1 MTALLPRPGA
11 GCADLLPGITSAL
24 SFSAA
29 DILGKVVFND
39 GMDVLS
45 FITARGVLTVLF
57 FWFWLR
63 RAPPARPHNRRER
76 IVSIVIGVMFAA
88 NVFGLL
94 LAIQLLPL
102 SIAILTYFI
111 YPLLTGLAGAATGI
125 DRVGWRG
132 LLAAVA
138 AFIGLAMMLGTRLGD
153 VALLGVAGALAAA
166 VLRVVSLLITR
177 ASLRNTDSRLNTWYS
192 LVPSAMVF
200 VLASVLTQTWN
211 PPLSALG
218 WAAFAGMSV
227 TSTLSVLTFFVS
239 ITRIGAVP
247 HRADHVS
254 GAAGLDARQRR
265 AAGRG
270 AYAGAGDRRRDHAGG
285 AVRVSVATIRKSSP
299 QRHEGTK
306 VFVSSCPCG
315 EPYRNSNP
323 RLRSASRIRS
333 RPRSAAASFTRLKHC
348 CVQSIAFMPC
358 SRWNSRIVAL

>member
-1 MTALLPRPGA
+1 VTSALAATRRRPG
-11 GCADLLPGITSAL
+11 DLLPGITSAL

-57 FWFWLR
+57 FWYWLR
-63 RAPPARPHNRRER
+63 LAPPARPHNRRER
-76 IVSIVIGVMFAA
+76 FVSLVVGVMFAA

-132 LLAAVA
+132 LLAAAA
-138 AFIGLAMMLGTRLGD
+138 AFIGLAMMLGTRLND
-153 VALLGVAGALAAA
+153 VALLGVVGALSAA

-192 LVPSAMVF
+192 LVPSTMVF

-227 TSTLSVLTFFVS
+227 TSTLSVLMFFVS
-239 ITRIGAVP
+239 ITRIGAFRTALIMFLEP
-247 HRADHVS
+247 LVS
-254 GAAGLDARQRR
+254 TLGSVALLGEVLTPVQAI
-265 AAGRG
+265 
-270 AYAGAGDRRRDHAGG
+270 GG
-285 AVRVSVATIRKSSP
+285 AIM
-299 QRHEGTK
+299 
-306 VFVSSCPCG
+306 
-315 EPYRNSNP
+315 
-323 RLRSASRIRS
+323 L
-333 RPRSAAASFTRLKHC
+333 
-348 CVQSIAFMPC
+348 
-358 SRWNSRIVAL
+358 VALCAFQLRR